1 MSFEI
6 GQVFKDKRGNIYTL
20 LSRDKDFGIFKFNT
34 VPRKFRII
42 QYCGAE
48 AVVQFGEILF
58 QTQKKLPFDE
68 EFDAPKV
75 AKVVKINNNNQR
87 YIDVFKKHKISALST
102 AK

>member
-1 MSFEI
+1 MSFEV
-6 GQVFKDKRGNIYTL
+6 GQVFKDKRGNTYTL
-20 LSRDKDFGIFKFNT
+20 LSRDKDFGIFKFNM

-87 YIDVFKKHKISALST
+87 YIDVFKKHKIFALSA